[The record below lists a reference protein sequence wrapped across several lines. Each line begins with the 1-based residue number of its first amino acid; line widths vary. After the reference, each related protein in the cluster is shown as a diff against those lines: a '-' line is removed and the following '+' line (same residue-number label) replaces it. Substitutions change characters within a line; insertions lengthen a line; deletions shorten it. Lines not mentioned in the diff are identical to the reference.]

1 MSRYAEGVVLSADQP
16 SVPDDAPLAP
26 APGADRVAGAP
37 RIFYG
42 WWIVAAATL
51 ANTLQT
57 AVFNAGAQTLVLPL
71 IREFGVTRAA
81 VSVAFSLRRLEG
93 GLTGPLE
100 GYLIHWIG
108 AQRYMMIGWA
118 VFGGGFIAVG
128 LAQNIYHF
136 YVAFLI
142 VTLGQ
147 SMAGFLPIVS
157 ILVNWFDRR
166 RGRAIAIY
174 QMGNSTGALLIPV
187 VAWAILEIGW
197 RETMIG
203 VGVLMIVLGLPLAAM
218 MTPDPESRG
227 LRPDGDIVPDG
238 DDTVA
243 TGAAADASDVTIR
256 QALRSRNFWFLAFS
270 HSASLTAW
278 GALQVHLIPALVDIG
293 LSEPTGALVLSVT
306 LVLAAP
312 GRLVGG
318 FLGDIL
324 GRRRVL
330 VAAFLGQ
337 AAAVVILAF
346 ATTMTHAI
354 LFAIVFG
361 VSFGARGTLITV
373 LRGDVFG
380 RKNFSRL
387 AGFMDPVSSVS
398 VVASPVFAGWAYDVS
413 GDYRIAFLVLATLN
427 ALGALLIFGIRGSG
441 LTKEASPGRSAS

>member
-1 MSRYAEGVVLSADQP
+1 
-16 SVPDDAPLAP
+16 
-26 APGADRVAGAP
+26 
-37 RIFYG
+37 
-42 WWIVAAATL
+42 
-51 ANTLQT
+51 
-57 AVFNAGAQTLVLPL
+57 
-71 IREFGVTRAA
+71 
-81 VSVAFSLRRLEG
+81 
-93 GLTGPLE
+93 
-100 GYLIHWIG
+100 
-108 AQRYMMIGWA
+108 
-118 VFGGGFIAVG
+118 
-128 LAQNIYHF
+128 
-136 YVAFLI
+136 
-142 VTLGQ
+142 
-147 SMAGFLPIVS
+147 
-157 ILVNWFDRR
+157 
-166 RGRAIAIY
+166 
-174 QMGNSTGALLIPV
+174 
-187 VAWAILEIGW
+187 
-197 RETMIG
+197 
-203 VGVLMIVLGLPLAAM
+203 MIVLGLPLAAM

-227 LRPDGDIVPDG
+227 LRPDGDVVLDG
-238 DDTVA
+238 DDTGAA
-243 TGAAADASDVTIR
+243 TAAADASDVTIR